1 MVFVMCVIADI
12 VNAHV
17 DQPTL
22 AGALENAGFE
32 VRGKHF
38 GEESKDLKLHVVIV
52 A

>member
-22 AGALENAGFE
+22 AGALQNAGVE
-32 VRGKHF
+32 VGREHF
-38 GEESKDLKLHVVIV
+38 REKSEDLKLHVVIV

>member
-1 MVFVMCVIADI
+1 MVFVMCVITDV

-22 AGALENAGFE
+22 ACALEYAGFE
-32 VRGKHF
+32 VGWEHF
-38 GEESKDLKLHVVIV
+38 GEKSKDLKLHVVIV